1 MIKLTKMNG
10 NDFYINADLI
20 EKIDT
25 VPNTIITMNSQVQYL
40 VKESILIINELIVEE
55 KQKFFNKL

>member
-1 MIKLTKMNG
+1 MINLTKMNG

>member
-25 VPNTIITMNSQVQYL
+25 VHNTIITMNSQVQYL

>member
-55 KQKFFNKL
+55 ALAKAKST

>member
-25 VPNTIITMNSQVQYL
+25 VHNTIITMNSQVQYL
-40 VKESILIINELIVEE
+40 DKESILIINELIVEE